1 MASPKSKFLGVF
13 PAGEI
18 PVPAE
23 QTFKDADGN
32 AINLTNFT
40 PQVRIDGPESTN
52 YATGTLARDIPY
64 TSGRVLYTWSGD
76 EFVDVGKYEMIMWVG
91 DGTNRFGSYL
101 IKWEV
106 YDAPGDLPTV

>member
-32 AINLTNFT
+32 AIDITNFD
-40 PQVRIDGPESTN
+40 PQVRISGP
-52 YATGTLARDIPY
+52 D
-64 TSGRVLYTWSGD
+64 
-76 EFVDVGKYEMIMWVG
+76 
-91 DGTNRFGSYL
+91 
-101 IKWEV
+101 
-106 YDAPGDLPTV
+106 